1 MLLVLAL
8 AAFVADRSKEVSRP
22 GLALKTIALAA
33 GPILLVFLQP
43 DAGTALVYGSVLAA
57 VLFVS
62 GIRWLY
68 LVLLAAAAPDRR
80 AQRPLVAAGRPG

>member
-1 MLLVLAL
+1 M
-8 AAFVADRSKEVSRP
+8 
-22 GLALKTIALAA
+22 
-33 GPILLVFLQP
+33 PILLVFLQP

-68 LVLLAAAAPDRR
+68 LVLRPRPRLIAR
-80 AQRPLVAAGRPG
+80 AQRALVAARRPA